1 MNNVERLNLQKMI
14 NENDVKDETQN
25 IRDKKHSSL
34 IKEDVIR
41 FVELK
46 KKYFRL
52 QKTNPVEFEK
62 ICITRCA
69 FLFNNYTDIYNK
81 IKKDEIDLS
90 ILSKFLDVL
99 KLIEDGKI
107 DQHEGSFKVGKYLKE
122 MYIDSALK
130 KSEKLDKKYGNKEKE
145 VKPKNIS
152 WKEYKEQNSIN

>member
-107 DQHEGSFKVGKYLKE
+107 DQHEGSFKIGKYLKE

-152 WKEYKEQNSIN
+152 WKQYKEQNSIN

>member
-152 WKEYKEQNSIN
+152 WKEYK